1 MTGGGGVRTTSAS
14 TGVIYSAPQTPYSW
28 IWGMG
33 REKEKKGRG
42 NKTKGNVKGGE
53 EGEKGKEEKREWGKE
68 EERKGEQGG
77 RDGTPLF
84 GTK

>member
-1 MTGGGGVRTTSAS
+1 
-14 TGVIYSAPQTPYSW
+14 
-28 IWGMG
+28 MG

-68 EERKGEQGG
+68 EERKGEQGWG
-77 RDGTPLF
+77 EMVPHFLVQ
-84 GTK
+84 